1 VIQVPATLALQ
12 LPPIESYLQIKGRE
26 RSEMNNAG
34 LAIASLFALLMI
46 GLAAAEYME
55 EDEPVWDEIYGQRFN
70 STQSVSGV
78 GFANSYR
85 YLSADPHVF
94 HSHSSGSGAYSYD
107 SAVTVQNDVELKSGS
122 NIDDYLS
129 SDRKIEVQESVSAA
143 YALTTIDLPGS
154 FKILPMKSLW
164 RDVSCGGNSQGAA
177 LTAIFDEAS
186 SLNKEIVFKS
196 IGKDRFTNLS
206 EPDASGSYDAS
217 MDLKASFNGTGRFGM
232 VEAEIDNKFS
242 PSEYEPRPS
251 HRNSKVLVDEFYR
264 GAFSLEKK
272 MKISIKAT
280 YTQNDDDWLP
290 CCFGG
295 YLTEPA
301 YYQKGPKGFGSNL
314 TNIFDCTC
322 SKLMPPSN
330 CSK

>member
-1 VIQVPATLALQ
+1 MKTAGVIFVA
-12 LPPIESYLQIKGRE
+12 
-26 RSEMNNAG
+26 
-34 LAIASLFALLMI
+34 LFALLMI
-46 GLAAAEYME
+46 GLVAAEDME
-55 EDEPVWDEIYGQRFN
+55 KDEPVWDEIYGYKFN

-107 SAVTVQNDVELKSGS
+107 SAVTVQYDIESKSGS
-122 NIDDYLS
+122 NFDDYIS
-129 SDRKIEVQESVSAA
+129 SDRKIEIQESVSAA
-143 YALTTIDLPGS
+143 YAPTTIDIPGS
-154 FKILPMKSLW
+154 FRIAPIESLW
-164 RDVSCGGNSQGAA
+164 RDASCGGNSDGAA

-186 SLNKEIVFKS
+186 SLNKEMVFKS
-196 IGKDRFTNLS
+196 IGTQRYTNLS
-206 EPDASGSYDAS
+206 EPDASGTYDAS
-217 MDLKASFNGTGRFGM
+217 MDLKASFNGTARFGM
-232 VEAEIDNKFS
+232 VEAMADEKFS
-242 PSEYEPRPS
+242 PSPDDLRPS
-251 HRNSKVLVDEFYR
+251 HRDSKVLVDEFYR

-272 MKISIKAT
+272 MVISIKAT
-280 YTQNDDDWLP
+280 YTQDDDDWLP

-322 SKLMPPSN
+322 SKLTLPAN

>member
-1 VIQVPATLALQ
+1 MKTSGVIFLA
-12 LPPIESYLQIKGRE
+12 
-26 RSEMNNAG
+26 
-34 LAIASLFALLMI
+34 LFALLMI

-55 EDEPVWDEIYGQRFN
+55 EDEPVDTEIFGFKLN
-70 STQSVSGV
+70 SSQSVSGV

-107 SAVTVQNDVELKSGS
+107 STATVQYDIESKSGS
-122 NIDDYLS
+122 YFDDYIS

-143 YALTTIDLPGS
+143 YAPTTIDIPGS
-154 FKILPMKSLW
+154 FEIATVESLW
-164 RDVSCGGNSQGAA
+164 RDASCGGNLDGAA
-177 LTAIFDEAS
+177 LTVIFDKAS
-186 SLNKEIVFKS
+186 SLNKDMVFKS
-196 IGKDRFTNLS
+196 IGTRYIDLRKKES
-206 EPDASGSYDAS
+206 SGSYDAS

-232 VEAEIDNKFS
+232 VEAEVDDKFS
-242 PSEYEPRPS
+242 PSPDDLRPS
-251 HRNSKVLVDEFYR
+251 HKDSKVLVDEFYR
-264 GAFSLEKK
+264 GAFSVEKK
-272 MKISIKAT
+272 MVISIKNT
-280 YTQNDDDWLP
+280 LTQDDDDWLP

-301 YYQKGPKGFGSNL
+301 YYQKGSKGFGSNL

-322 SKLMPPSN
+322 FKPISSDG

>member
-1 VIQVPATLALQ
+1 M
-12 LPPIESYLQIKGRE
+12 K
-26 RSEMNNAG
+26 NAG
-34 LAIASLFALLMI
+34 LAIVSLFALLMI
-46 GLAAAEYME
+46 GLAAAQE
-55 EDEPVWDEIYGQRFN
+55 EEGDLESIVSGAKLGLN
-70 STQSVSGV
+70 QSVSGV

-107 SAVTVQNDVELKSGS
+107 SAATVQYDVELKSGS
-122 NIDDYLS
+122 NFDDYLS

-143 YALTTIDLPGS
+143 YAPTTIDIPGS
-154 FKILPMKSLW
+154 FRIAPIESLW
-164 RDVSCGGNSQGAA
+164 RDASCGGNLDGAA
-177 LTAIFDEAS
+177 LTVIFDKAS
-186 SLNKEIVFKS
+186 SLNKDMVFKS
-196 IGKDRFTNLS
+196 NGTRYIDLS
-206 EPDASGSYDAS
+206 RKESSGSYYAS

-232 VEAEIDNKFS
+232 VEAEVDDKFS
-242 PSEYEPRPS
+242 PSPDDLRPS
-251 HRNSKVLVDEFYR
+251 HKDSKVLVDEFYR

-272 MKISIKAT
+272 MVISIKAT
-280 YTQNDDDWLP
+280 YTQDDDDWLP

-322 SKLMPPSN
+322 SKLTLPAN
-330 CSK
+330 CSQ